1 MVGEESSLP
10 FSSPPL
16 WKVLLIAIFK
26 CLHFSLGITLTSG
39 ILHFSNMGV
48 NSKIVL
54 TETRQSA
61 FFLTFVCW
69 HTAKDIYIIYW
80 RYVSKIF
87 YYAHV
92 FSRIRHR
99 HYCDCEA
106 EAELKWNPF
115 KAKIKNRLWTA
126 PKWPDLSTLET
137 QRRNGFPYSVGTWQP
152 SNYLKL
158 ETF

>member
-1 MVGEESSLP
+1 MPQSFKYQEILLNVGSWDTFRVEIATHVLDITILHIPNGRERNLLSP
-10 FSSPPL
+10 SPPL

-106 EAELKWNPF
+106 DWAQMES
-115 KAKIKNRLWTA
+115 IQSKN
-126 PKWPDLSTLET
+126 
-137 QRRNGFPYSVGTWQP
+137 
-152 SNYLKL
+152 
-158 ETF
+158 